1 MESGSNHKKDTSEI
15 LSMREGSVFL
25 VDDNS
30 MYLNILEA
38 ALKKVLPNATV
49 FCFQSGEK
57 AIAELD
63 RKPFL
68 ILLDYDLA
76 GVNPNVMNGISVL
89 KAIKKVCADTQV
101 IMLSGVEDAK
111 IITTSMKHGAFD
123 YIIKGEKAMF
133 DVRHR
138 LTSILRKMR
147 ITDEKHE
154 EVQVQWFLRW
164 IAIVLVIAFIIGFII
179 YGI

>member
-1 MESGSNHKKDTSEI
+1 METTNENKRDTSTVI
-15 LSMREGSVFL
+15 STREGCVFL
-25 VDDNS
+25 VDDNF

-49 FCFQSGEK
+49 VCFKSGET
-57 AIAELD
+57 AIQALD
-63 RKPFL
+63 QKPFL

-89 KAIKKVCADTQV
+89 KAIKKANSEIQV
-101 IMLSGVEDAK
+101 IMLSGVEDTK

-123 YIIKGEKAMF
+123 YIIKGEKAIF
-133 DVRHR
+133 DIRHR

-147 ITDEKHE
+147 LTDEKHDE
-154 EVQVQWFLRW
+154 KQVKWFLRW
-164 IAIVLVIAFIIGFII
+164 AAIIVVISFLVGFLLHEI
-179 YGI
+179 